1 MCDRFEKV
9 LKERVNN
16 LSTIQEWDLRH
27 EDVEGKSLIVSVG
40 GDGTYL
46 RTSSMIENSQQP
58 LLGINTDPG
67 RSLGI
72 LCAKF
77 LYKNRS
83 KESDIN
89 KIFD

>member
-1 MCDRFEKV
+1 MR
-9 LKERVNN
+9 
-16 LSTIQEWDLRH
+16 T
-27 EDVEGKSLIVSVG
+27 EDVKDKSLVVSVG

-46 RTSSMIENSQQP
+46 RTSSMIESSTTP

-89 KIFD
+89 KIFDQLEQKQFEWMFRQRLNCKIT